1 MKKGQLLAA
10 NYQNYIGND
19 GSPIKNL
26 PGVDEN
32 PEDEDQ
38 CNVATEEEEN
48 PANITHEPSEIIAQA
63 LTEEPIIT
71 IHQSSTHLGEENLI
85 RFQQDF
91 LAQMMNE
98 IYDIEEAEEG
108 DERESRVGL
117 THGSQKTHK
126 SRISSSTF
134 GIIN

>member
-1 MKKGQLLAA
+1 MTMSIVSDSSNFSKKGSYLMKKGQLLAA

-71 IHQSSTHLGEENLI
+71 IHQS
-85 RFQQDF
+85 
-91 LAQMMNE
+91 
-98 IYDIEEAEEG
+98 
-108 DERESRVGL
+108 
-117 THGSQKTHK
+117 
-126 SRISSSTF
+126 
-134 GIIN
+134 